1 MVKDFEDKGL
11 NLRDFDSR
19 EDYGVPYQIDGIVK

>member
-1 MVKDFEDKGL
+1 MVKDFEEKGL

-19 EDYGVPYQIDGIVK
+19 EGHGVPYQIDD

>member
-11 NLRDFDSR
+11 NLR
-19 EDYGVPYQIDGIVK
+19 ETNGKEELGVPYQLEN